1 MSTAQGEYRLMVISY
16 VKKES
21 NKAVC
26 DMCKQQISKGR
37 VTQTDPTAVSDRWQ
51 VALTAD
57 VTARVALQPT

>member
-1 MSTAQGEYRLMVISY
+1 MVISY